1 MEKID
6 GVDISI
12 LKQLQRDSSLT
23 AQDLAEKVNLST
35 SPCWRRINRLEK
47 AGIIQ
52 KKVAL
57 LDSQKLG
64 MQMVTFVSISL
75 SKNDEDSLEM
85 FEEQVQQFPEIMECY
100 TVTGTMDYFLKIITR
115 DIQHFENFLRR
126 HLAQLP
132 LIREI
137 HSNVAVTQIKF
148 TTELPLDTQ
157 LT

>member
-1 MEKID
+1 MENID
-6 GVDISI
+6 SIDINI
-12 LKQLQRDSSLT
+12 LKQLQKDAGLT
-23 AQDLAEKVNLST
+23 AQEIAGKVNLST
-35 SPCWRRINRLEK
+35 SPCWRRINRLEE

-75 SKNDEDSLEM
+75 SKNDEKSLET
-85 FEEQVQQFPEIMECY
+85 FEEQVQQFPEIVECY

-115 DIQHFENFLRR
+115 DIQHFERFLRQ

-132 LIREI
+132 LIREM
-137 HSNVAVTQIKF
+137 HSNVAVTQIKYS
-148 TTELPLDTQ
+148 TELPLDTQ
-157 LT
+157 L

>member
-6 GVDISI
+6 SVDISI
-12 LKQLQRDSSLT
+12 LKQLQVDANLT
-23 AQDLAEKVNLST
+23 AQEVADKVNLST

-47 AGIIQ
+47 SGVIQ

-57 LDSQKLG
+57 LNPQKLG

-75 SKNDEDSLEM
+75 SKNDEESLEI
-85 FEEQVQQFPEIMECY
+85 FEEQVQQFPEIVECY

-115 DIQHFENFLRR
+115 DIQHFEQFLRQ

-132 LIREI
+132 LIREM
-137 HSNVAVTQIKF
+137 HSNVAVTQIKY

-157 LT
+157 L

>member
-1 MEKID
+1 MTEFDSID
-6 GVDISI
+6 VNI
-12 LKQLQRDSSLT
+12 LKQLQKDASLT
-23 AQDLAEKVNLST
+23 AQEIADKVNLST
-35 SPCWRRINRLEK
+35 SPCWRRINRLEQ

-57 LDSQKLG
+57 LDSKKLG

-75 SKNDEDSLEM
+75 SRNDEDSLET
-85 FEEQVQQFPEIMECY
+85 FEEQVQQFPEIVECY

-115 DIQHFENFLRR
+115 DIQHFESFLRR

-137 HSNVAVTQIKF
+137 HSNVAVTQIKYS
-148 TTELPLDTQ
+148 TELPLDTQ
-157 LT
+157 L